1 MSDSSK
7 TSANRFAFAT
17 VTSLFFMWGFI
28 TCLNDLLIPKFKTDF
43 DLNQFQAN
51 LVQFAF
57 FGAYF
62 LVSLFYFLISASK
75 GDPINKIGYKNGLV
89 LGLVI
94 AGIGC
99 VMFYPAAQ
107 VYKFWLFLT
116 ALGVLGAGV
125 TIIQIAANPYVT
137 ILGPEKSGS
146 SRLNLAQGFCSLGYV
161 IAPFIGGILIFGSEV
176 FESPKIEDAV
186 AKEATGYYQSFIT
199 ETEVSLTLFEEN
211 LAITEEPDKAATDGL
226 EVLKATEKP
235 LEESL
240 KILTDAEEKG
250 LDMNAAD
257 QLRHAAKDLYE
268 VQEEN
273 GILSPLAGQMFEQ
286 GNGIIKQLQLEEL
299 DSLKAPYL
307 GLGVAFFVIAI
318 IFKFISLPNFTQE
331 GKIEP
336 GITAFKH
343 KHFVWGW
350 LAIFFYVGSEVT
362 IGSILVNYLGD
373 PTVANLPENEAD
385 KYLSF
390 CWGGLMIGR
399 LMGAISLG
407 EMKESKKFP
416 YMVLAAVISTLII
429 YATATFKQY
438 LTVGEHINPV
448 DILPFIG
455 LIALSF
461 VFFKLGKSSAGR
473 MVGLFALVAAGLTI
487 FSMSTTGN
495 YALWSILGIGLF
507 NSIMWSNIFSMSIK
521 GLGKDTS
528 QGSSLLVMMIVG
540 GALMPLAQG
549 FLTDSYGIRASLG
562 IVLFGYVY
570 LAWYGFFAPK
580 AKDTP
585 TEPTAEPEKPAVA

>member
-1 MSDSSK
+1 M
-7 TSANRFAFAT
+7 TQESAPNSNKFAFAT

-51 LVQFAF
+51 TVQFAF

-62 LVSLFYFLISASK
+62 LVSLIYFLISAAK
-75 GDPINKIGYKNGLV
+75 GDPINRIGYKNGLV
-89 LGLVI
+89 LGLII
-94 AGIGC
+94 AGVGC
-99 VMFYPAAQ
+99 AMFYPAAQ
-107 VYKFWLFLT
+107 IYKFWLFLA

-176 FESPKIEDAV
+176 FDSPDLESSIANETTAHF
-186 AKEATGYYQSFIT
+186 QSFIA
-199 ETEVSLTLFEEN
+199 ETEKAFTPEGDAKDSFEESVR
-211 LAITEEPDKAATDGL
+211 IL
-226 EVLKATEKP
+226 EDVTEK
-235 LEESL
+235 
-240 KILTDAEEKG
+240 DKG
-250 LDMNAAD
+250 LDMHAAN
-257 QLRHAAKDLYE
+257 QLRLASKALFEKQ
-268 VQEEN
+268 QEE
-273 GILSPLAGQMFEQ
+273 GILTPLGKESFEK
-286 GNGIIKQLQLEEL
+286 GSAIVRGLQLEEL
-299 DSLKAPYL
+299 SSLKAPYL
-307 GLGVAFFVIAI
+307 GLAVAFFLIAI
-318 IFKFISLPNFTQE
+318 VFKFISLPTFTQE

-407 EMKESKKFP
+407 EMKESKKLG
-416 YMVLAAVISTLII
+416 YMILAAVVSTLII
-429 YATATFKQY
+429 YACATFKQY
-438 LTVGEHINPV
+438 LTVGEHINPA

-461 VFFKLGKSSAGR
+461 LFFKLGKSSAGK
-473 MVGLFALVAAGLTI
+473 MVGLFALVAATLTV
-487 FSMSTTGN
+487 FSMSTSGN

-507 NSIMWSNIFSMSIK
+507 NSIMWSNIFSLSIK

-549 FLTDSYGIRASLG
+549 WLTDSYGIRASLG
-562 IVLFGYVY
+562 IVLLGYVY
-570 LAWYGFFAPK
+570 LVWYGFFAPK
-580 AKDTP
+580 AKET
-585 TEPTAEPEKPAVA
+585 TEEVVTA

>member
-1 MSDSSK
+1 MSNESTPGK
-7 TSANRFAFAT
+7 NKFAFAT

-43 DLNQFQAN
+43 DLNQLQAN
-51 LVQFAF
+51 TVQSAF

-62 LVSLFYFLISASK
+62 LISLIYFLISAAK
-75 GDPINKIGYKNGLV
+75 GDPINRIGYKNGLI
-89 LGLVI
+89 LGLI
-94 AGIGC
+94 ISGIGC
-99 VMFYPAAQ
+99 AMFYPAAQ
-107 VYKFWLFLT
+107 IYKFWLFLA
-116 ALGVLGAGV
+116 ALSVLGAGV

-146 SRLNLAQGFCSLGYV
+146 SRLNLSQGFCSLGYV

-176 FESPKIEDAV
+176 FDSPELETSI
-186 AKEATGYYQSFIT
+186 AKETTAQFQTFIE
-199 ETEVSLTLFEEN
+199 ETEKAFLSVD
-211 LAITEEPDKAATDGL
+211 PDSETAFQFTPKGQKSQDPFDESSRIL
-226 EVLKATEKP
+226 SDVTEK
-235 LEESL
+235 
-240 KILTDAEEKG
+240 EKG
-250 LDMNAAD
+250 LDMNAAN
-257 QLRHAAKDLYE
+257 QLRLASKTLLETQE
-268 VQEEN
+268 VE
-273 GILSPLAGQMFEQ
+273 GVLSPLAKQSFEK
-286 GNGIIKQLQLEEL
+286 GNAIVRRLQLEEL

-307 GLGVAFFVIAI
+307 GLGAAFFLIAL
-318 IFKFISLPNFTQE
+318 IFKFISLPTFTQE

-373 PTVANLPENEAD
+373 PSVASLPENEAD

-390 CWGGLMIGR
+390 CWGGVMIGR
-399 LMGAISLG
+399 LIGAISLG
-407 EMKESKKFP
+407 EMKESKKLP
-416 YMVLAAVISTLII
+416 YMILAAVVSTLII
-429 YATATFKQY
+429 YACATFKQL

-461 VFFKLGKSSAGR
+461 LFFKLGKSSAGK
-473 MVGLFALVAAGLTI
+473 MVGLFALVAATLTI
-487 FSMSTTGN
+487 FSMSTRGD

-507 NSIMWSNIFSMSIK
+507 NSIMWSNIFSLSIK

-549 FLTDSYGIRASLG
+549 WLTDSYGIRGSLG
-562 IVLFGYVY
+562 IVLLGYVY
-570 LAWYGFFAPK
+570 LVWYGFYAPK
-580 AKDTP
+580 AKETP
-585 TEPTAEPEKPAVA
+585 EEALAA

>member
-1 MSDSSK
+1 MSQN
-7 TSANRFAFAT
+7 SAPSGTRFAFSA
-17 VTSLFFMWGFI
+17 VTTLFFMWGFI
-28 TCLNDLLIPKFKTDF
+28 TCMNDLLIPKFKEDF
-43 DLNQFQAN
+43 NLTQFQAN

-62 LVSLFYFLISASK
+62 LVSLVYFLISASK

-89 LGLVI
+89 LGLLISGV
-94 AGIGC
+94 GC
-99 VMFYPAAQ
+99 AMFYPAAQ
-107 VYKFWLFLT
+107 IHQFWLFLT

-125 TIIQIAANPYVT
+125 TLIQIAANPYVT

-161 IAPFIGGILIFGSEV
+161 IAPFIGGILIFGSDV
-176 FESPKIEDAV
+176 FEGSREIEAPVAAEAIEHFQTIFDESEKSPVDSESALKALADSKEIFV
-186 AKEATGYYQSFIT
+186 SAKE
-199 ETEVSLTLFEEN
+199 
-211 LAITEEPDKAATDGL
+211 D
-226 EVLKATEKP
+226 
-235 LEESL
+235 
-240 KILTDAEEKG
+240 G
-250 LDMNAAD
+250 LDMATAD
-257 QLRHAAKDLYE
+257 DLRDLLKDLT
-268 VQEEN
+268 EEQSN
-273 GILSPLAGQMFEQ
+273 AGVVTPLTQDAFKKADSIVSE
-286 GNGIIKQLQLEEL
+286 LQLEEL

-307 GLGVAFFVIAI
+307 GLGVAFFVIAA
-318 IFKFISLPNFTQE
+318 IFKMISLPSFTQE

-373 PTVANLPENEAD
+373 ETVMGLSESESA

-399 LMGAISLG
+399 LMGAISLSG
-407 EMKESKKFP
+407 LKESKKFP
-416 YMVLAAVISTLII
+416 YMVLAAVISTGII
-429 YATATFKQY
+429 YACASFKQV
-438 LTVGEHINPV
+438 LTTGSHINPM

-455 LIALSF
+455 LIILSF
-461 VFFKLGKSSAGR
+461 FFFALGKSSAGK
-473 MVGLFALVAAGLTI
+473 MVGLFALVAAALTI

-507 NSIMWSNIFSMSIK
+507 NSIMWSNIFSLSIK

-549 FLTDSYGIRASLG
+549 YLTDTYGIRASLG
-562 IVLFGYVY
+562 IVLLGYVY
-570 LAWYGFFAPK
+570 LVWYGFFAPK
-580 AKDTP
+580 AKDS
-585 TEPTAEPEKPAVA
+585 EDDEGSVANCH

>member
-1 MSDSSK
+1 MSDSNQS
-7 TSANRFAFAT
+7 SNNRFAFAT

-51 LVQFAF
+51 LVQGAF

-62 LVSLFYFLISASK
+62 LVSLLYFLISAAK
-75 GDPINKIGYKNGLV
+75 GDPINKIGYKNGLL
-89 LGLVI
+89 LGLVVS
-94 AGIGC
+94 GIGC

-107 VYKFWLFLT
+107 VYKFSFFLA

-137 ILGPEKSGS
+137 ILGPEKDGS
-146 SRLNLAQGFCSLGYV
+146 SRLNLAQGFNSLGYV

-176 FESPKIEDAV
+176 FDSP
-186 AKEATGYYQSFIT
+186 S
-199 ETEVSLTLFEEN
+199 
-211 LAITEEPDKAATDGL
+211 
-226 EVLKATEKP
+226 
-235 LEESL
+235 LEESTAQEISL
-240 KILTDAEEKG
+240 NTQAFLTESALFTDLSEEAQKAAEESQEILTKGADEGLKMASVNELRKKG
-250 LDMNAAD
+250 LLIKGELEDGNA
-257 QLRHAAKDLYE
+257 
-268 VQEEN
+268 
-273 GILSPLAGQMFEQ
+273 ITPLATSSFDKADKVIRG
-286 GNGIIKQLQLEEL
+286 LQLAEL

-307 GLGVAFFVIAI
+307 GLGIAFFFIAF
-318 IFKFISLPNFTQE
+318 IFKFISLPSFTQT
-331 GKIEP
+331 GVIEP

-343 KHFVWGW
+343 KHFIWGW

-373 PTVANLPENEAD
+373 ASVANLPENEAD

-407 EMKESKKFP
+407 SMRESKKLP
-416 YMVLAAVISTLII
+416 YMILAAVISTLII
-429 YATATFKQY
+429 YAAATFKQY

-461 VFFKLGKSSAGR
+461 IFFKLGKSSAGK
-473 MVGLFALVAAGLTI
+473 MVGLFALVAAALTV
-487 FSMSTTGN
+487 FSMSTSGN

-540 GALMPLAQG
+540 GAILPLAQG
-549 FLTDSYGIRASLG
+549 ALSDAYGIRASLG
-562 IVLFGYVY
+562 VVLFGYLY
-570 LAWYGFFAPK
+570 LAWFGFFAPK
-580 AKDTP
+580 AP
-585 TEPTAEPEKPAVA
+585 ESSEEPATA

>member
-1 MSDSSK
+1 MSQNPPKSG
-7 TSANRFAFAT
+7 TRFAFSA
-17 VTSLFFMWGFI
+17 VTTLFFMWGFI
-28 TCLNDLLIPKFKTDF
+28 TCMNDLLIPKFKVDF
-43 DLNQFQAN
+43 NLSQFEAN

-62 LVSLFYFLISASK
+62 LVSLLYFLISASK

-94 AGIGC
+94 AGLGC
-99 VMFYPAAQ
+99 ALFYPAAIVQ
-107 VYKFWLFLT
+107 QFWLFLA

-125 TIIQIAANPYVT
+125 TVIQIAANPYVT

-161 IAPFIGGILIFGSEV
+161 IAPFIGGMLLFGSEV
-176 FESPKIEDAV
+176 FDPEKIEQPV
-186 AKEATGYYQSFIT
+186 AEQTIGHLQTFLDEMGTPPAENKEATKLFTDSKEI
-199 ETEVSLTLFEEN
+199 LT
-211 LAITEEPDKAATDGL
+211 
-226 EVLKATEKP
+226 KATE
-235 LEESL
+235 
-240 KILTDAEEKG
+240 DG
-250 LDMNAAD
+250 LDMTMLGELRKFSIGLQERQPDVYAAS
-257 QLRHAAKDLYE
+257 
-268 VQEEN
+268 
-273 GILSPLAGQMFEQ
+273 SPATQAFGDADA
-286 GNGIIKQLQLEEL
+286 IIRRLQVEEL
-299 DSLKAPYL
+299 GSLKAPYL
-307 GLGVAFFVIAI
+307 GLAASFIIIAV
-318 IFKFISLPNFTQE
+318 IFKMIKLPSFTQE

-407 EMKESKKFP
+407 DMKESKKIP
-416 YMVLAAVISTLII
+416 YMILAAVISTGII
-429 YATATFKQY
+429 YACATFKQF
-438 LTVGEHINPV
+438 LTVGEHIPIL
-448 DILPFIG
+448 DIAPFVG

-461 VFFKLGKSSAGR
+461 VFFQLGKSGAGK
-473 MVGLFALVAAGLTI
+473 MVGLFALVAAGLTV

-507 NSIMWSNIFSMSIK
+507 NSIMWSNIFSLSIK

-540 GALMPLAQG
+540 GAILPLVQG
-549 FLTDSYGIRASLG
+549 AISDSYGIRASLG
-562 IVLFGYVY
+562 VVLFGYLY
-570 LAWYGFFAPK
+570 LIWYGFFAPK

-585 TEPTAEPEKPAVA
+585 EEGLGTVTGPSTRDQTLEA

>member
-1 MSDSSK
+1 MATHSSSSS
-7 TSANRFAFAT
+7 TRFAFAT
-17 VTSLFFMWGFI
+17 VTFLFFIWGFI

-43 DLNQFQAN
+43 DLNQLQAN
-51 LVQFAF
+51 MVQFAF

-62 LVSLFYFLISASK
+62 IVSLIYFLISAAK
-75 GDPINKIGYKNGLV
+75 GDPINRIGYKNGLV
-89 LGLVI
+89 LGLII

-99 VMFYPAAQ
+99 AMFYPAAQ
-107 VYKFWLFLT
+107 IYKFWLFLT

-176 FESPKIEDAV
+176 FDAPNLDDAV
-186 AKEATGYYQSFIT
+186 IAETSSHFQTFIS
-199 ETEVSLTLFEEN
+199 ETENAFTPTGDN
-211 LAITEEPDKAATDGL
+211 LDSYKESVRILADAANQEKGIDLHAANELRLSAKAL
-226 EVLKATEKP
+226 VEVQ
-235 LEESL
+235 
-240 KILTDAEEKG
+240 EEKG
-250 LDMNAAD
+250 L
-257 QLRHAAKDLYE
+257 LT
-268 VQEEN
+268 
-273 GILSPLAGQMFEQ
+273 PLAKESFEK
-286 GNGIIKQLQLEEL
+286 GNELVRNLQLEEL

-307 GLGVAFFVIAI
+307 GLGIAFFVIAI
-318 IFKFISLPNFTQE
+318 VFKFISLPTFTQE

-373 PTVANLPENEAD
+373 PSVANLPEHEAD

-407 EMKESKKFP
+407 EMKESKKLT
-416 YMVLAAVISTLII
+416 YMIIAAIASTLVI
-429 YATATFKQY
+429 YTCATFKEY

-455 LIALSF
+455 LIILSF
-461 VFFKLGKSSAGR
+461 IFFKLGKSSAGK
-473 MVGLFALVAAGLTI
+473 MIGLFALVAATLTV
-487 FSMSTTGN
+487 FSMSTSGN
-495 YALWSILGIGLF
+495 YALWSILGFGLF
-507 NSIMWSNIFSMSIK
+507 NSIMWSNIFSLSIK

-549 FLTDSYGIRASLG
+549 ALTDIYGIRASLS
-562 IVLFGYVY
+562 IVLLGYVY
-570 LAWYGFFAPK
+570 LAWYGFLAPK
-580 AKDTP
+580 AKDSDD
-585 TEPTAEPEKPAVA
+585 EEAAVAAAH